1 MTDEPVV
8 LVERRDRVGIA
19 TMNRPAKLNAMNS
32 QLVVELEAALRG
44 FDEDE
49 GIGAIVITGAG
60 ERAFSAGGDM
70 KEQVDQLAEGTIGER
85 RSATAVVR
93 TIGKPIVAAIRGYCF
108 GGGALLAINCDIR
121 IAAADARFKFHSAG
135 YGQVGGGAILPRI
148 VGVARAKELLYTGDE
163 VDAAEAERIGLVNRV
178 VGPAEVLETAV
189 ALAGRIAANSPQA
202 VAALQRVIDLALPY
216 EQAQAEEDAANR
228 AIRAGSDSAD
238 RFRRA
243 AARVVGPA

>member
-8 LVERRDRVGIA
+8 LVERRGGVGIA
-19 TMNRPAKLNAMNS
+19 TLNRPAKLNAMNS
-32 QLVVELEAALRG
+32 QLVDELEAALRELDAD
-44 FDEDE
+44 DEV
-49 GIGAIVITGAG
+49 GAIVITGAG

-70 KEQVDQLAEGTIGER
+70 KEQVAQLADDTIRER

-93 TIGKPIVAAIRGYCF
+93 PIRKPIVAAIRGYCF

-121 IAAADARFKFHSAG
+121 IAATDARFKFHAAG

-178 VGPAEVLETAV
+178 VEPAEVLENAV
-189 ALAGRIAANSPQA
+189 ALAGRIAANSPHA
-202 VAALQRVIDLALPY
+202 IAALQRVIDLALPFD
-216 EQAQAEEDAANR
+216 QAQAEEDAANR
-228 AIRAGSDSAD
+228 SIRGGSDSAD